1 MLYNKIRDKKRDC
14 LDTMSLR
21 IRILTALTIMIEL
34 IVLIYV
40 YFQGTSPDL
49 WRSNWKYVISAW
61 TVFGA
66 GLTSGLLVGWRE
78 VRYLKKDL
86 HLRIIVKKP
95 HHVDDVEENLRR
107 VVMEEGKMWY
117 VIPHQAAVNTILGL
131 LSYLLS
137 IMTYAGSIQCG
148 SDSECSSR
156 VQTTNILIG
165 SAEWV
170 ATILLGIYSYFT
182 LISKNHFSNVAS
194 GKVIIERHTPE
205 RKCLEKKISRL
216 IATKHVHFEGLGP
229 ATTSYALTGQTGHT
243 EISPVK
249 VSELEQLGWTGD
261 IDGNGAV
268 MTGTYNAFKSL
279 EHTYS
284 KGTDNY
290 LA

>member
-1 MLYNKIRDKKRDC
+1 
-14 LDTMSLR
+14 
-21 IRILTALTIMIEL
+21 MIEL

-95 HHVDDVEENLRR
+95 H
-107 VVMEEGKMWY
+107 
-117 VIPHQAAVNTILGL
+117 
-131 LSYLLS
+131 
-137 IMTYAGSIQCG
+137 TYAGSIQCG